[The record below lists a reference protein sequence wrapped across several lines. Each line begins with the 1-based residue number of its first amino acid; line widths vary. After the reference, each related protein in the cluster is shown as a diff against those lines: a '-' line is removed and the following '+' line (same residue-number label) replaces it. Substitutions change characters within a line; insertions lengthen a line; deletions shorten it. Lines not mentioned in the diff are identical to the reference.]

1 MKVWLK
7 VRCQAGQTLKTG
19 AEPTAGTM
27 TWLQPCDPATQ
38 ICGPTTIRYPSP
50 MEKAPQVQA
59 RSLTAASDLHTPA
72 RYTVNPA
79 QHPGHAWGS
88 HPKSHTPCMVF
99 TVPAET
105 KHHYGINVRWQWST
119 SFRTEGM
126 PGRDSP
132 QGLPLSLGGARGR
145 ESGAPGA
152 WGKGILGPT
161 SVWPPTWPLIGSLM
175 AVGPSILS
183 SLLSGLWPQGG
194 PYLWPSPHPWRDPK
208 AGREQQA
215 SSSVCLLGL
224 REDRVSEKDFLFSN
238 QLLPFLSPEKNAEK

>member
-38 ICGPTTIRYPSP
+38 ICGPTTTRYPSP

-105 KHHYGINVRWQWST
+105 KHHYGINVRWQ
-119 SFRTEGM
+119 
-126 PGRDSP
+126 
-132 QGLPLSLGGARGR
+132 
-145 ESGAPGA
+145 
-152 WGKGILGPT
+152 
-161 SVWPPTWPLIGSLM
+161 
-175 AVGPSILS
+175 
-183 SLLSGLWPQGG
+183 
-194 PYLWPSPHPWRDPK
+194 
-208 AGREQQA
+208 
-215 SSSVCLLGL
+215 
-224 REDRVSEKDFLFSN
+224 
-238 QLLPFLSPEKNAEK
+238 